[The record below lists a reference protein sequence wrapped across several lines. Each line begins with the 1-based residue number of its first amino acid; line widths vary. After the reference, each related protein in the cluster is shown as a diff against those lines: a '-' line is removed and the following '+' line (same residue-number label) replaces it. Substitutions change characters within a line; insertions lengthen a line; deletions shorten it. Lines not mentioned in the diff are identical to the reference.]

1 MNLHT
6 LDTTVGAGTISSRDG
21 LCEFVKQVVEFN
33 VKGQAYCCKDPFGK
47 ERYGNDPDLPRP
59 CKVSYEK
66 ANITVV
72 TLNLIVDADN
82 PKYVESCVG
91 EMRDDIKAALWY
103 VADTYKAR
111 IFVQRPSFGTKR
123 NSAGRRFR
131 FAVFDI
137 GFIRTPHYDNRN
149 VPDAKIL
156 WDSHCLRLQKD
167 IESGRRYT
175 RDSLFLTLYPLK
187 ATDYEREF
195 LYEGAMY
202 RIVGFADEFSYLD
215 VRLQPAGSTGDEG
228 ITVVP
233 LANLRRPLLDDDA
246 DIPARN
252 LKAAKDEEADFYEGK
267 DCIKAALAR
276 DGVDLMYREMFQYG
290 KRTYALTAITPNAQS
305 LYIFTAT
312 CIEDIEEGKAVGEKV
327 MFMYKEVIERIIADR
342 SGRGA

>member
-6 LDTTVGAGTISSRDG
+6 LDTTVGAGAITNKNG
-21 LCEFVKQVVEFN
+21 LCEFIKQVVEFN

-66 ANITVV
+66 ANITEV

-82 PKYVESCVG
+82 PKYVESCVA

-111 IFVQRPSFGTKR
+111 IFVQKPSFGTKR
-123 NSAGRRFR
+123 NGAGRRFR
-131 FAVFDI
+131 FAVFGI
-137 GFIRTPHYDNRN
+137 EFIRTPYHNNPN
-149 VPDAKIL
+149 VPDEKIV
-156 WDSHCLRLQKD
+156 WDARCLRLQED
-167 IESGRRYT
+167 IEDEKGRTSGPPHMP
-175 RDSLFLTLYPLK
+175 FYPLK

-228 ITVVP
+228 IIVVP
-233 LANLRRPLLDDDA
+233 LANLRRPLL
-246 DIPARN
+246 
-252 LKAAKDEEADFYEGK
+252 
-267 DCIKAALAR
+267 
-276 DGVDLMYREMFQYG
+276 MM
-290 KRTYALTAITPNAQS
+290 TPIS
-305 LYIFTAT
+305 PH
-312 CIEDIEEGKAVGEKV
+312 E
-327 MFMYKEVIERIIADR
+327 
-342 SGRGA
+342 S